1 MTDGVTTEFIA
12 SFHWFI
18 SIFKNRL
25 FPFYSLFHSF
35 ILSLSFI
42 FFLLSLYYSFFISF
56 FLFSFHSFSIK
67 TKFDVSFFDSSHLNF
82 LLLLGILSTLRVEP
96 SVFWFVI
103 QISLDSKMMN
113 RCKTFTVLDSPLK
126 ENQNSVSNRVAQ
138 RRPGQSLFSISP
150 PKKQEEVVEKTEA
163 TPVME
168 LKQFQ
173 SKEMLDFKEA
183 LVNGEKTLSLVLRNP
198 SSAPQDVLFKKH
210 PNSEKGFSVKGDPF
224 FHVAAKTEVR
234 VEFLWEPKKEGKV
247 FDTCTLETSDG
258 HMLQVNLIGSCVPP
272 KKPNKFGPNRKR
284 AVRRV
289 GFNDAEKKPVQP
301 VKPVGPSEKE
311 LRSVG
316 VIERA
321 WLRYASRKKLKRMK
335 SAVLVIERSWMR
347 YHARKL
353 RQLELERRRRSVLV
367 IERTWMKHKKRKAVS
382 NSAAMVIQTAWRKY
396 KEREAIRSE
405 EQRSAVEAFRQ
416 RRAVRIIENAWIQF
430 LDFKRIHHLNLK
442 RNAVS
447 VIERTWIRYSALKA
461 LKLELEKRSKAANT
475 IANAWIRYSARKALK
490 LELERRK
497 QAVGIIQNAWI
508 RFQCRKAFKL
518 QRAKEQ
524 NAVLVIERAWVVYR
538 ARVARKLEWERRTNA
553 IQVIERAWCVH
564 RARVVRR
571 LEMERRKNAIATIES
586 AWIVVLQRRRFRREL
601 DQAKQ
606 AVRVIE
612 DAWLI
617 LMAKRTLSELKQE
630 AAMKLER
637 QRNAVQ
643 VIWNAW
649 IRYSARKALKLEL
662 ERRKKLELERRKQ
675 AVGIIENAWI
685 RFQCRK
691 AFKLQQ
697 QREKNA
703 VLVIERAWVVYRA
716 RVARKL
722 EWERRTNAIQVIERA
737 WCVHRARVVRRLEME
752 RRRNAIAAIESA
764 WIVFLQRRKFKQ
776 ELDQAKL
783 AVRIIEDAWI
793 ILKAKRALMD
803 LRQEAAM
810 KLEQQRQ
817 EAAMKLEQ
825 QRQEAAMK
833 LEQQRQEAAM
843 KLERQRQAVRVIEN
857 NWIIHSENKR
867 LKSTIQFME
876 RAWSQYQALKAAQF
890 EHERKAVLL
899 IERTWR
905 KYHARQLELER
916 QLSLERNAVQ
926 VIERAWISC
935 KERKALL
942 MAASSL
948 ALQAALAKQQS
959 DPSVP
964 DSQSRTSDTVKAGS
978 PVTVN
983 NNTFSYSPG
992 VDLSDNGIELEASGT
1007 ISIDEIIRQNFRNYD
1022 NRKASTSR
1030 RISEPLKALTEE
1042 QLLTVTSSVLDVLLS
1057 YESLHSLLSHL
1068 DSLEVTTRVSKDSC
1082 VQVGKK
1088 NNATPILCNVLRECN
1103 QSLPHKKLCLAA
1115 LDILLNLAK
1124 VEETIPTGPLATLVI
1139 DTVSEKAKASL
1150 KDDQILSKCLS
1161 LIWILVKN
1169 GASISV
1175 SHTSSTFDNDY
1186 KYLILRLLQRN
1197 DCLKG
1202 IRFWSV
1208 SSKRQGRRR

>member
-1 MTDGVTTEFIA
+1 
-12 SFHWFI
+12 
-18 SIFKNRL
+18 
-25 FPFYSLFHSF
+25 
-35 ILSLSFI
+35 
-42 FFLLSLYYSFFISF
+42 
-56 FLFSFHSFSIK
+56 
-67 TKFDVSFFDSSHLNF
+67 
-82 LLLLGILSTLRVEP
+82 
-96 SVFWFVI
+96 
-103 QISLDSKMMN
+103 MN

-126 ENQNSVSNRVAQ
+126 ENQNSVSNRVPQ

-150 PKKQEEVVEKTEA
+150 PKKQEEVVEKSEA

-173 SKEMLDFKEA
+173 SKEILDFKEA

-198 SSAPQDVLFKKH
+198 SSAPQDVSFKKH

-224 FHVAAKTEVR
+224 FHVAPKTEVR

-289 GFNDAEKKPVQP
+289 GFNDADKKPVQP

-316 VIERA
+316 IIERT
-321 WLRYASRKKLKRMK
+321 WLRYASRKKFKRMK
-335 SAVLVIERSWMR
+335 SAVLVIERAWMR

-353 RQLELERRRRSVLV
+353 RQLELERRRKSVLV
-367 IERTWMKHKKRKAVS
+367 IERTWMKHKKRKAVL
-382 NSAAMVIQTAWRKY
+382 NSAAMVIQTEWRKY
-396 KEREAIRSE
+396 KERKAVRME
-405 EQRSAVEAFRQ
+405 EQRMKEQRMEEQRMKEQRMEEQRLAVEAFRQ
-416 RRAVRIIENAWIQF
+416 KHAVHVIENAWIQY
-430 LDFKRIHHLNLK
+430 LDLK

-447 VIERTWIRYSALKA
+447 VIERTWIRYSCRKA
-461 LKLELEKRSKAANT
+461 LKLELEMRSKAANT
-475 IANAWIRYSARKALK
+475 IANAWMRYSGRKARRI
-490 LELERRK
+490 ERARRK
-497 QAVGIIQNAWI
+497 EAVGVIQNAWI

-518 QRAKEQ
+518 QREKEK
-524 NAVLVIERAWVVYR
+524 NAIQVIERAWIVYR
-538 ARVARKLEWERRTNA
+538 ARVTRKLEWERRTNA
-553 IQVIERAWCVH
+553 IQVIERAWRVH
-564 RARVVRR
+564 KARVVRR
-571 LEMERRKNAIATIES
+571 SELERRRNAVATIES
-586 AWIVVLQRRRFRREL
+586 AWIVLLQRRRFKQEL
-601 DQAKQ
+601 SQAKQ

-617 LMAKRTLSELKQE
+617 LVAKRTLSELKRE
-630 AAMKLER
+630 AAMEVER
-637 QRNAVQ
+637 QRNAVH

-649 IRYSARKALKLEL
+649 IRYSGRKALKLEL
-662 ERRKKLELERRKQ
+662 ERRKG
-675 AVGIIENAWI
+675 AVETVENAWI
-685 RFQCRK
+685 RYQCRK

-703 VLVIERAWVVYRA
+703 AL
-716 RVARKL
+716 
-722 EWERRTNAIQVIERA
+722 VIERA
-737 WCVHRARVVRRLEME
+737 WCVYRARRLEME
-752 RRRNAIAAIESA
+752 RRRDAIAAIESA
-764 WIVFLQRRKFKQ
+764 WIVFLQRRKFKR

-793 ILKAKRALMD
+793 ILKAKRALMN
-803 LRQEAAM
+803 LKQEAVV
-810 KLEQQRQ
+810 
-817 EAAMKLEQ
+817 
-825 QRQEAAMK
+825 
-833 LEQQRQEAAM
+833 
-843 KLERQRQAVRVIEN
+843 KLERQKQAVRVIES
-857 NWIIHSENKR
+857 NWIIRSENKR

-876 RAWSQYQALKAAQF
+876 RAWNQYQALKAAQF
-890 EHERKAVLL
+890 EHERRRNAVSL
-899 IERTWR
+899 IERTWM
-905 KYHARQLELER
+905 KYHVRKLRQLELER

-935 KERKALL
+935 KQRKAFL

-959 DPSVP
+959 EPTVP
-964 DSQSRTSDTVKAGS
+964 DSRDVQSRTSDAVKAESAGSS

-983 NNTFSYSPG
+983 NTFNYSPG

-1082 VQVGKK
+1082 IQVGKK

-1175 SHTSSTFDNDY
+1175 SYTSSTFDNDY
-1186 KYLILRLLQRN
+1186 KYFILRLLQRN
-1197 DCLKG
+1197 DYLKG

-1208 SSKRQGRRR
+1208 SSKRRERKK